1 MELSLPA
8 PPVHLHK
15 AQTGGDVT
23 NKPDTHS
30 ARELFPCF
38 STKKDTQ
45 PNPPGFTIN
54 EMELKAATDC
64 IPAGDHSEGKQRPE
78 GGGRAFSALSLGQ
91 NSPESKDPPPRF
103 FPFLQDGNVHLKTSL
118 LYRGY
123 IAQLSALLSGR
134 QVPIKPLIY
143 GARCIPS
150 APARRQ
156 FR

>member
-8 PPVHLHK
+8 PPDHLHK
-15 AQTGGDVT
+15 AQTGRDVT

-78 GGGRAFSALSLGQ
+78 GGEKGFHCSIIGTKL
-91 NSPESKDPPPRF
+91 P
-103 FPFLQDGNVHLKTSL
+103 
-118 LYRGY
+118 
-123 IAQLSALLSGR
+123 
-134 QVPIKPLIY
+134 
-143 GARCIPS
+143 
-150 APARRQ
+150 
-156 FR
+156 